1 MQWIVFLFVGIVV
14 AFKRLDHLVELTKK
28 LGNKIEAAAL
38 HVIGKNVLEENPSNS
53 KILMKSAFSLWKDLK
68 SKSNLTLRKEK
79 SIKSV
84 IKEKNPDWACHFI
97 FIITFGSNIGLRWI
111 WWSWKANEKCNK

>member
-38 HVIGKNVLEENPSNS
+38 HVIGKKVLEENPSNS

-79 SIKSV
+79 STKSV
-84 IKEKNPDWACHFI
+84 I
-97 FIITFGSNIGLRWI
+97 
-111 WWSWKANEKCNK
+111 